1 MDVDIISP
9 YVKGFRYGNHEIHE
23 NRFKNIWTPINFNLK
38 KIFRSLQMFFLA
50 FCHMYLETYALL
62 SPNDL
67 SGPSGF
73 VPEDVTFPLLILPAP
88 FPVMGL
94 LFSLTCKE

>member
-1 MDVDIISP
+1 
-9 YVKGFRYGNHEIHE
+9 
-23 NRFKNIWTPINFNLK
+23 
-38 KIFRSLQMFFLA
+38 MFFLA
-50 FCHMYLETYALL
+50 FCHMYLEMYALL

>member
-1 MDVDIISP
+1 
-9 YVKGFRYGNHEIHE
+9 
-23 NRFKNIWTPINFNLK
+23 
-38 KIFRSLQMFFLA
+38 
-50 FCHMYLETYALL
+50 MYLETYALL

-73 VPEDVTFPLLILPAP
+73 VPEDVTFPLLSLPAP

-94 LFSLTCKE
+94 LFSLTCKEGQVLLVTRSIGLYINFKMYIPASEIILLRIS